1 MGLSPMRCLFTAVVV
16 AVSLSQ
22 IKAQT
27 ASSGGLTGIVTD
39 VSGAVL
45 PGTYIKIRDNDKGAT
60 QTTKTDRDGVYRFL
74 FLSPSPY
81 TLTVAHDG
89 FRTET
94 RGVKVLLGPLVSAN
108 VALEIATTSTSVTVT
123 DDAPML
129 RAENG
134 DVSATLNQKQISE
147 LPNPGNDLTYI
158 VQSAPGVV
166 MNTDIQGS
174 GNFSILGMPGTSYRY
189 TIDGTDNTDNGTN
202 FNRHS
207 GLGLFLGQNQILEA
221 TIVSTGYSAQ
231 FGGAA
236 GGDIN
241 FVSRSGTNRFHGN
254 AQYFWNGSALNAN
267 NWFNKA
273 AGNPRPSDTDNQWAA
288 SLGGPIFKNKL
299 FFFFDTEGTRLLIPY
314 FSTVAI
320 PSPQFEG
327 ATLANIDADP
337 RFGPSSPTDAFY
349 RRIFNLYNA
358 VAGVDRAITG
368 GFDLQNDPTGCTGF
382 TGLPVNVPCA
392 LHLFSTRSRASS
404 ETLVSGRIDWNI
416 GPQDRAFLRVQ
427 YDHGLGAVFTDTITP
442 LFDAD
447 FDVSWWQGS
456 ATETHTSGSS
466 ANQFLAAGSYWAPIY
481 GTKNPSQAFSAFP
494 TVLDFV

>member
-1 MGLSPMRCLFTAVVV
+1 MRLRPTQFSFSFLLLLVFSFA
-16 AVSLSQ
+16 SDLN
-22 IKAQT
+22 AQT
-27 ASSGGLTGIVTD
+27 TTSGGLTGVITDQSSAVVPDAAVELKDNAKGVTQ
-39 VSGAVL
+39 SA
-45 PGTYIKIRDNDKGAT
+45 
-60 QTTKTDRDGVYRFL
+60 KTDRQGVYRFF
-74 FLSPSPY
+74 FLTPGRY
-81 TLTVAHDG
+81 TLTVTHAG
-89 FRTET
+89 FREET
-94 RGVKVLLGPLVSAN
+94 RAVNILLGPPVSVN
-108 VALEIATTSTSVTVT
+108 VTLAVAMASTNVTVP
-123 DDAPML
+123 DEVPL
-129 RAENG
+129 LQAENG

-202 FNRHS
+202 FNRRS

-299 FFFFDTEGTRLLIPY
+299 FFFFDTEGTRLLIPQ

-404 ETLVSGRIDWNI
+404 
-416 GPQDRAFLRVQ
+416 
-427 YDHGLGAVFTDTITP
+427 
-442 LFDAD
+442 
-447 FDVSWWQGS
+447 
-456 ATETHTSGSS
+456 
-466 ANQFLAAGSYWAPIY
+466 
-481 GTKNPSQAFSAFP
+481 
-494 TVLDFV
+494 